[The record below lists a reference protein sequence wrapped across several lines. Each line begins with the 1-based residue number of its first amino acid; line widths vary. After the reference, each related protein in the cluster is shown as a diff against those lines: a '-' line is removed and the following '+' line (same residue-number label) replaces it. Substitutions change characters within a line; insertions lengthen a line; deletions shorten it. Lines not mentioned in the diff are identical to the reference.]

1 MELTH
6 DVFVSVSLA
15 VSGPLE
21 LDQDGRDAAGQA
33 LAMVVDN
40 AHSVTRSDG
49 ATADVVHRFIGVHPA
64 GAEVVMV
71 IRGADV
77 RFAASAVEALIA
89 YALEGSKIL
98 DGWRIT
104 GATAEPITSDAPIE

>member
-1 MELTH
+1 MLRDRREIARLKA
-6 DVFVSVSLA
+6 LA
-15 VSGPLE
+15 VP
-21 LDQDGRDAAGQA
+21 
-33 LAMVVDN
+33 
-40 AHSVTRSDG
+40 
-49 ATADVVHRFIGVHPA
+49 PA
-64 GAEVVMV
+64 Y
-71 IRGADV
+71 ADV